1 MIRKKYIPFI
11 SDGNQMQEGAG
22 DEAPESPDVHFEPLV
37 KLEEVAV
44 TTNEE
49 DESVEFKMYAPLCDD
64 RLTSIFQSREIISF
78 FEGFE

>member
-1 MIRKKYIPFI
+1 M
-11 SDGNQMQEGAG
+11 GQQGAG

-49 DESVEFKMYAPLCDD
+49 DEYVEFKMY
-64 RLTSIFQSREIISF
+64 TSCTYMC
-78 FEGFE
+78 